1 MLSDV
6 VDVLACPHCHRACS
20 TTRSGLR
27 CEEGHHFDVAR
38 QGYVSLL
45 TGRHSGHGGDTAGMV
60 ADRADFLTAGHYA
73 PIRDLV
79 ATAAGSAVEPGREGA
94 CVVEVGAGTGYYL
107 AGVLDRLA
115 GSRGVAVDVSRYAAR
130 RAARCHPRA
139 GAVVA
144 DAWAGLPVRDHA
156 VDLVLDVFAPRNPAE
171 MRRVLAADGVLLVV
185 TPEDHHLAELVGP
198 LGLVGVDSRKQER
211 MDDQLGA
218 HFRLVEREQVEFRL
232 ALGHADVR
240 RLVGMGP
247 SAHHVQEVEVSSW
260 LAGRPEV
267 VAVTGAV
274 ALSVYHPR

>member
-6 VDVLACPHCHRACS
+6 VDVLACPHCGRACS
-20 TTRSGLR
+20 AVPSGLR

-45 TGRHSGHGGDTAGMV
+45 TGRHSGHGGDTAAMV
-60 ADRADFLTAGHYA
+60 ADRADFLAAGHYA

-79 ATAAGSAVEPGREGA
+79 AATAATAVESGGGPAR
-94 CVVEVGAGTGYYL
+94 VVEVGAGTGYYL
-107 AGVLDRLA
+107 AGVLDRLSR
-115 GSRGVAVDVSRYAAR
+115 SRGVAVDVSRYAAR

-156 VDLVLDVFAPRNPAE
+156 VDLVLNVFAPRNPVE

-198 LGLVGVDSRKQER
+198 LGLVGVDTRKRER
-211 MDDQLGA
+211 VDDQLGA
-218 HFRLVEREQVEFRL
+218 HFRPVERRPLEFGL
-232 ALGHADVR
+232 VLDHAEVR

-247 SAHHVQEVEVSSW
+247 SAHHVQGVEVSSW
-260 LAGRPEV
+260 LAGQPEV
-267 VAVTGAV
+267 VSVTGAV
-274 ALSVYHPR
+274 ELSVYRPR